1 MFLKDQPAP
10 AEWFSGG
17 RNNEVLETF
26 QHWILRQSGR
36 PLPESEENPA
46 VRALA
51 RATFNEVL
59 EFMSFGTRSLN
70 SSDLANL
77 LSAGFE
83 ALVERSYSANTAL
96 VDPIVRD
103 VVVKNFQDTALG
115 EITIAE
121 PGVSDYYPSDAE
133 IRPAEVSVATATG
146 RVVTRHLA
154 LRFSKFI
161 VANAELPL
169 MTNIVAAAAAKMG
182 ELPARDLCAL
192 LNSNT
197 GPDGAALIDDDNT
210 VRNAFGLD
218 TAISKLARLYRVL
231 PAFWVVPPERAATAA
246 EALQQRPALNIT
258 LVILPWLDSSDYSYL
273 VPDPTIR
280 PVFARLGFVS
290 PPVPQIARKRPD
302 PQSVFLGQE
311 FIVTLD
317 SGMATMSRAIVRLQ
331 SE

>member
-1 MFLKDQPAP
+1 MFLKDKPAP
-10 AEWFSGG
+10 AEWFSGC
-17 RNNEVLETF
+17 NNEVLETF

-51 RATFNEVL
+51 RATFSEVL

-70 SSDLANL
+70 SSDLADL
-77 LSAGFE
+77 LSEGLAGL
-83 ALVERSYSANTAL
+83 LVRAYAANTAL

-103 VVVKNFQDTALG
+103 VMVKNFQDQALG
-115 EITIAE
+115 EISVSE
-121 PGVSDYYPSDAE
+121 PGISDDYPTDAE
-133 IRPAEVSVATATG
+133 IQAATVSVAAATG

-169 MTNIVAAAAAKMG
+169 MSNIVAAAASRLG

-192 LNSNT
+192 INSNT

-218 TAISKLARLYRVL
+218 TAISKLARQCQVV
-231 PAFWVVPPERAATAA
+231 PAFWIVPPERAATAA
-246 EALQQRPALNIT
+246 QELQQRPALNIK
-258 LVILPWLDSSDYSYL
+258 LVILPWLTSADYSYL
-273 VPDPTIR
+273 LPDPTIR
-280 PVFARLGFVS
+280 PVFARLGFES
-290 PPVPQIARKRPD
+290 PPVPKIARKRPD
-302 PQSVFLGQE
+302 PQSMFLGQE
-311 FIVTLD
+311 FILTLD
-317 SGMATMSRAIVRLQ
+317 AGMAAMSRAIVRLQ
-331 SE
+331 SS